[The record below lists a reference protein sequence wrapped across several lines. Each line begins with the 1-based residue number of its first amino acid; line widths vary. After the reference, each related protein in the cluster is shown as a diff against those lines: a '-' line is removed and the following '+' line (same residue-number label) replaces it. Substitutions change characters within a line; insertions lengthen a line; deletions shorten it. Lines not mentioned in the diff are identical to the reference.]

1 MSGPRFALARLIAA
15 AGALLGLGACTNG
28 INAGED
34 GGVAFIVLAGTLI
47 FMCVVLWFILGRD
60 D

>member
-1 MSGPRFALARLIAA
+1 VSGPRVAAARLLVAA
-15 AGALLGLGACTNG
+15 IALLGLGACTNG

-47 FMCVVLWFILGRD
+47 LMCVVLWFILGRED
-60 D
+60 

>member
-1 MSGPRFALARLIAA
+1 VAAARLLVAA
-15 AGALLGLGACTNG
+15 IALLGLGACTNG

-47 FMCVVLWFILGRD
+47 LMCVVLWFILGRED
-60 D
+60 